1 MPYNNKSNSSKSTTA
16 LGKSTTALGKS
27 TTALGKSTTALGKS
41 LNGKKPFCK
50 VCQDAGKPESEYTSH
65 FVRTLPD
72 INGKSIVTCPVLN
85 STECRYCCQLGH
97 TTKFCPVLEKNEKR
111 NKKTNY
117 AEIQYQKSEQRISA
131 ISASASVENKYR
143 GAFAALD
150 CEEDET
156 QAKKDIPIMEKND
169 YFPALVTK
177 QTTAPSAGNWATI
190 AAKPAPP
197 PQVKQEVKTEVKTD
211 GKPELKPY
219 LKPELKPY
227 LKPELKPY
235 LKPELNK
242 DVKQEVKQ
250 EVSEFLK
257 QQVRKAALSTKCW
270 ADESDTEDEDDYD
283 IIEAPPPSVVSTAEE
298 NDEWDW

>member
-1 MPYNNKSNSSKSTTA
+1 MSYNNKSNSSKSSA
-16 LGKSTTALGKS
+16 IGKSS
-27 TTALGKSTTALGKS
+27 
-41 LNGKKPFCK
+41 NGKKPFCK

-97 TTKFCPVLEKNEKR
+97 TSKFCPVIEKNEKR
-111 NKKTNY
+111 NKKDNY
-117 AEIQYQKSEQRISA
+117 AAVQYQKSEQRISA
-131 ISASASVENKYR
+131 ISTSASVENKYR

-150 CEEDET
+150 CENDETQANT
-156 QAKKDIPIMEKND
+156 QAKKDIPVIEKND

-177 QTTAPSAGNWATI
+177 QTIVAPSAGVWATI
-190 AAKPAPP
+190 AAKPAVPHP
-197 PQVKQEVKTEVKTD
+197 PQVKQEVKQEVKPA

-219 LKPELKPY
+219 FKPELKPY
-227 LKPELKPY
+227 L
-235 LKPELNK
+235 
-242 DVKQEVKQ
+242 KQEVKQ

-257 QQVRKAALSTKCW
+257 QQVKKASAAKSW

-283 IIEAPPPSVVSTAEE
+283 IVEAPPPSLVSTADE
-298 NDEWDW
+298 NDEDYDW

>member
-1 MPYNNKSNSSKSTTA
+1 MSYNNKSNS
-16 LGKSTTALGKS
+16 GKSS
-27 TTALGKSTTALGKS
+27 NS
-41 LNGKKPFCK
+41 KKPFCK

-131 ISASASVENKYR
+131 ISAASAVENKYR

-150 CEEDET
+150 CENDET
-156 QAKKDIPIMEKND
+156 EVKKDIPIIEKND

-177 QTTAPSAGNWATI
+177 QSVAPSAGNWATI

-197 PQVKQEVKTEVKTD
+197 PEVKQEVKQEVKPA

-219 LKPELKPY
+219 VKPELKPY
-227 LKPELKPY
+227 L
-235 LKPELNK
+235 
-242 DVKQEVKQ
+242 KQEVKQ

-257 QQVRKAALSTKCW
+257 QQVKKASIVRSW
-270 ADESDTEDEDDYD
+270 ADESDTDDDDDYD
-283 IIEAPPPSVVSTAEE
+283 IVEAPPPSLVSTADE
-298 NDEWDW
+298 NDDYDW

>member
-1 MPYNNKSNSSKSTTA
+1 MSYNKFNSSKSMTA
-16 LGKSTTALGKS
+16 LGKST
-27 TTALGKSTTALGKS
+27 
-41 LNGKKPFCK
+41 NGKKPFCK

-97 TTKFCPVLEKNEKR
+97 TTKFCPVIEKNEKR

-131 ISASASVENKYR
+131 ISAPALENKYR

-156 QAKKDIPIMEKND
+156 QANKATPIKNND
-169 YFPALVTK
+169 YFPSLVTK
-177 QTTAPSAGNWATI
+177 ETTAPVAGNWATI
-190 AAKPAPP
+190 VAKPAL
-197 PQVKQEVKTEVKTD
+197 PQVKPEVKQDVKPI

-227 LKPELKPY
+227 LKPEL
-235 LKPELNK
+235 
-242 DVKQEVKQ
+242 KQEVKQ

-270 ADESDTEDEDDYD
+270 ADESDTDDEDDYD
-283 IIEAPPPSVVSTAEE
+283 IIEAPPPSVVSTADE

>member
-1 MPYNNKSNSSKSTTA
+1 MSYNKSNSNSSKSSN
-16 LGKSTTALGKS
+16 GKSTTAL
-27 TTALGKSTTALGKS
+27 
-41 LNGKKPFCK
+41 GKKPFCK

-85 STECRYCCQLGH
+85 ATECRYCCQLGH

-111 NKKTNY
+111 NKKDNY
-117 AEIQYQKSEQRISA
+117 AAVQYQKSEQRISA
-131 ISASASVENKYR
+131 ISAPAVENKYR

-156 QAKKDIPIMEKND
+156 PVKKEMPIIKND

-177 QTTAPSAGNWATI
+177 ETAAPPAVWATI
-190 AAKPAPP
+190 AAKPALPHIKP
-197 PQVKQEVKTEVKTD
+197 EVKHEIKPV
-211 GKPELKPY
+211 GKPELQPY

-227 LKPELKPY
+227 S
-235 LKPELNK
+235 
-242 DVKQEVKQ
+242 KQEVKQ
-250 EVSEFLK
+250 EVPEFLK

-283 IIEAPPPSVVSTAEE
+283 IVEAPPPSLVSTADE

>member
-1 MPYNNKSNSSKSTTA
+1 MSYNKSNSSKSSNGKFATA
-16 LGKSTTALGKS
+16 VGKSTTALGKS
-27 TTALGKSTTALGKS
+27 TTAL
-41 LNGKKPFCK
+41 GKKPFCK

-85 STECRYCCQLGH
+85 STECRYCSQLGH

-111 NKKTNY
+111 NKKDNY

-131 ISASASVENKYR
+131 ISAPAVENKYR

-150 CEEDET
+150 CENDET
-156 QAKKDIPIMEKND
+156 QAKTQAKKDMSIIKNND

-177 QTTAPSAGNWATI
+177 QTVAPSACVWATI
-190 AAKPAPP
+190 AAKPPL
-197 PQVKQEVKTEVKTD
+197 PQVKSEVKQEVKPV

-219 LKPELKPY
+219 SKPELKPY
-227 LKPELKPY
+227 S
-235 LKPELNK
+235 
-242 DVKQEVKQ
+242 KQEVKQ

-257 QQVRKAALSTKCW
+257 QQVKKASVAKCW
-270 ADESDTEDEDDYD
+270 ADESDSDEDEDDYD
-283 IIEAPPPSVVSTAEE
+283 IVEAPPPSLVSTADE

>member
-1 MPYNNKSNSSKSTTA
+1 MSYNNKSNSSKSA
-16 LGKSTTALGKS
+16 LGKSS
-27 TTALGKSTTALGKS
+27 
-41 LNGKKPFCK
+41 NGKKPFCK

-85 STECRYCCQLGH
+85 ATECRYCCQLGH
-97 TTKFCPVLEKNEKR
+97 TTKFCPVVEKNEKR

-131 ISASASVENKYR
+131 ISAPRVENNYR
-143 GAFAALD
+143 GAFYALD

-156 QAKKDIPIMEKND
+156 QAKTQVTKSSPITKKND
-169 YFPALVTK
+169 SFPELETK
-177 QTTAPSAGNWATI
+177 QTIVAPSAGVWATI
-190 AAKPAPP
+190 AAKPPL
-197 PQVKQEVKTEVKTD
+197 PQIKQEVKPEVKPL

-227 LKPELKPY
+227 L
-235 LKPELNK
+235 
-242 DVKQEVKQ
+242 KQEVKQ

-283 IIEAPPPSVVSTAEE
+283 IIEAPPPSVVSTADE

>member
-1 MPYNNKSNSSKSTTA
+1 MSYNKSNSSKFATSND
-16 LGKSTTALGKS
+16 KSTTAL
-27 TTALGKSTTALGKS
+27 
-41 LNGKKPFCK
+41 GKKPFCK

-97 TTKFCPVLEKNEKR
+97 TTKFCPVIEKNEKR

-131 ISASASVENKYR
+131 ISGPSVDNKYK

-156 QAKKDIPIMEKND
+156 PVKKDVHIIKNND

-177 QTTAPSAGNWATI
+177 QPATAPSACVWATI
-190 AAKPAPP
+190 AAKPALPP
-197 PQVKQEVKTEVKTD
+197 PQVKQEVKPV

-219 LKPELKPY
+219 VKPNL
-227 LKPELKPY
+227 
-235 LKPELNK
+235 
-242 DVKQEVKQ
+242 KQEVKQ
-250 EVSEFLK
+250 EVSDFLK
-257 QQVRKAALSTKCW
+257 QQVKKASAKSW
-270 ADESDTEDEDDYD
+270 ADESDSEDEDEDEYDYD
-283 IIEAPPPSVVSTAEE
+283 AIHAPPPSLVTTADE
-298 NDEWDW
+298 NDAWADDDW

>member
-1 MPYNNKSNSSKSTTA
+1 MSYNKSNSSKFATA
-16 LGKSTTALGKS
+16 V
-27 TTALGKSTTALGKS
+27 
-41 LNGKKPFCK
+41 GKKPFCK

-111 NKKTNY
+111 NKKDNY
-117 AEIQYQKSEQRISA
+117 TAVQYQKSEQRLSSMSA
-131 ISASASVENKYR
+131 QKAENKYR

-150 CEEDET
+150 CEDDET
-156 QAKKDIPIMEKND
+156 PVKKDMPIIKNND

-177 QTTAPSAGNWATI
+177 DSVAPSAGNWATI
-190 AAKPAPP
+190 AAKPAL
-197 PQVKQEVKTEVKTD
+197 PQVKPELKQDV
-211 GKPELKPY
+211 KPELKPY

-227 LKPELKPY
+227 LKPELK
-235 LKPELNK
+235 
-242 DVKQEVKQ
+242 QEVKQ

-257 QQVRKAALSTKCW
+257 QQFKKASAGRSW
-270 ADESDTEDEDDYD
+270 ADESDTEDEDDYHE
-283 IIEAPPPSVVSTAEE
+283 INAPPSSLVTAS
-298 NDEWDW
+298 DESDDYDW

>member
-1 MPYNNKSNSSKSTTA
+1 MSYNNKSNSIKSSN
-16 LGKSTTALGKS
+16 GKSTTALGK
-27 TTALGKSTTALGKS
+27 T
-41 LNGKKPFCK
+41 PFCK

-111 NKKTNY
+111 NKKDNY
-117 AEIQYQKSEQRISA
+117 AAVQYQKSEQRISA

-150 CEEDET
+150 CENDET
-156 QAKKDIPIMEKND
+156 QAKNKKEIPVMEKND

-177 QTTAPSAGNWATI
+177 QTIVAPSAGVWATI
-190 AAKPAPP
+190 AAKPAVPHP
-197 PQVKQEVKTEVKTD
+197 PQVKQEVKPT

-219 LKPELKPY
+219 FKPELKPY
-227 LKPELKPY
+227 L
-235 LKPELNK
+235 
-242 DVKQEVKQ
+242 KQEVKQ

-257 QQVRKAALSTKCW
+257 QQVKKASAAKSW
-270 ADESDTEDEDDYD
+270 ADESDTDDDDDYHVV
-283 IIEAPPPSVVSTAEE
+283 EAPPPSLVSTADES
-298 NDEWDW
+298 DEWDW

>member
-1 MPYNNKSNSSKSTTA
+1 MSYNNKSNS
-16 LGKSTTALGKS
+16 GKSS
-27 TTALGKSTTALGKS
+27 
-41 LNGKKPFCK
+41 NGKKPFCK
-50 VCQDAGKPESEYTSH
+50 VCPDAGKPESEYTSH

-85 STECRYCCQLGH
+85 ATECRYCCQLGH
-97 TTKFCPVLEKNEKR
+97 TTKFCPVIEKNEKR

-131 ISASASVENKYR
+131 ISAPTVENKYR

-156 QAKKDIPIMEKND
+156 QTHIIKNND

-177 QTTAPSAGNWATI
+177 ETTAPSAGNWATI
-190 AAKPAPP
+190 VAKPAPP
-197 PQVKQEVKTEVKTD
+197 PQVKPEVKPEVKPYL
-211 GKPELKPY
+211 KPELKPY

-235 LKPELNK
+235 LKQEVKPDL
-242 DVKQEVKQ
+242 KQEVKQ

-283 IIEAPPPSVVSTAEE
+283 IIEAPPPSVVSTADE

>member
-1 MPYNNKSNSSKSTTA
+1 MSYNNKSNS
-16 LGKSTTALGKS
+16 GKSSNAKS
-27 TTALGKSTTALGKS
+27 S
-41 LNGKKPFCK
+41 NGKKPFCK

-97 TTKFCPVLEKNEKR
+97 TSKFCPVIEKNEKR
-111 NKKTNY
+111 NKKDNY
-117 AEIQYQKSEQRISA
+117 AAVQYQKSEQRISA

-150 CEEDET
+150 CENDETQDKT
-156 QAKKDIPIMEKND
+156 QAKKDIPVIENND
-169 YFPALVTK
+169 YFPALVSK
-177 QTTAPSAGNWATI
+177 QTIVAPSAGVWATI
-190 AAKPAPP
+190 AAKPAVPHP
-197 PQVKQEVKTEVKTD
+197 PQVKQEVKPA

-219 LKPELKPY
+219 FKPEL
-227 LKPELKPY
+227 
-235 LKPELNK
+235 
-242 DVKQEVKQ
+242 KQEVKQ

-270 ADESDTEDEDDYD
+270 ADESDTEDEDEYD
-283 IIEAPPPSVVSTAEE
+283 IVEAPPPSLVSTADE